1 MARLKAMGTVRRR
14 VVRVRGGGPLV
25 PAVPTALLQG
35 EKRLG
40 ELRSAVADGAG
51 GFIGLALVNKL
62 GLDPALPL
70 APEPGGDGYVQLI
83 DLP

>member
-1 MARLKAMGTVRRR
+1 MSRSSLVKRLFQARLATGR
-14 VVRVRGGGPLV
+14 
-25 PAVPTALLQG
+25 AVPTALLQG
-35 EKRLG
+35 EKRVG

-70 APEPGGDGYVQLI
+70 APEPGGDGYVELI